1 MEKAKMGGEKK
12 KKKKGSGEKDVK
24 YFTLIPVVPLAS
36 LCKL

>member
-1 MEKAKMGGEKK
+1 MEKAKMGGKK
-12 KKKKGSGEKDVK
+12 MGSGEKDVK